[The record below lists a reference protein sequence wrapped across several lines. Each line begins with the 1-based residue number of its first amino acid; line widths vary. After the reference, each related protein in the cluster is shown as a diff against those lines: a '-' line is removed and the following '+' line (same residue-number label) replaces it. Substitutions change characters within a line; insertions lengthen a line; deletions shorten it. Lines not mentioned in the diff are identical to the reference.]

1 MGQAGAIM
9 YLVERGKEVRQ
20 PRAAVAC
27 YGNRHDSILPRSRRP
42 SLLTGRLCA
51 LRLLVPLNCGG
62 ESLRHGGAR
71 MEPEIALGAGDIE
84 AAPRLA
90 IRLAGIPYDA
100 AIITAQAG
108 ERVKST
114 CKSSLLTQRQHFLRF
129 RLRCGL
135 FIEQV
140 GNIGPT
146 AHVQALGDPF

>member
-108 ERVKST
+108 DGLRQIADRDFFLGPQVNGIRAVVPDRKRGGGG
-114 CKSSLLTQRQHFLRF
+114 TQR
-129 RLRCGL
+129 
-135 FIEQV
+135 
-140 GNIGPT
+140 
-146 AHVQALGDPF
+146 